1 MTLHDMRERI
11 CPLPLLAGGGERETT
26 RYKIHAASED
36 HSTKL
41 PFQSFKKSAVFTPRD
56 TFFPQLT

>member
-26 RYKIHAASED
+26 PYKNHAAPED

-56 TFFPQLT
+56 TFFSQLT